1 MIVATAPLKP
11 TIGDPGLRDR
21 LYELLERDDLPHS
34 GGLRFARVIVAIIA
48 VDVLAAI
55 LASVPE
61 IDAQFGWLLTTI
73 EIAAVIAFAL
83 EYAARLWSVVGH
95 SLRDMTPARA
105 RLEYAFSALG
115 VIDLLAFLPSAVALA
130 IGDKT
135 ALVLFGM
142 LPFLKLVRY
151 STAMRSLL
159 AALHAERRTL
169 FGCVVIL
176 TGAVL
181 LFASLLYAI
190 EHRVQ
195 PDKFGTMPQAMWWA
209 IVTLGTVGYGDVV
222 PITPLGRTVTV
233 VAIVVG
239 FAMIALPVAII
250 STAFADEVRRRDF
263 VVTWGMLARVPLF
276 SHLGAA
282 DISDIMRLLRS
293 QTIEAGEA
301 LVRRGDAASSMYFI
315 TAGEVEIDLPS
326 QLVRLSDG
334 AFFGE
339 IALLRRTSR
348 SGTVTATR
356 KTKLLVLDAQDFHAL
371 IERMPA
377 LAAHVRETAEA
388 RLADPLAAG
397 GDLAAAEI
405 AQAPRETDGGIRD

>member
-1 MIVATAPLKP
+1 MVATAPLKP

-34 GGLRFARVIVAIIA
+34 GGLRFARIIVAIIA
-48 VDVLAAI
+48 FDVLAAI

-115 VIDLLAFLPSAVALA
+115 VIDLLAFLPSAIALA

-135 ALVLFGM
+135 TLVLFGM

-190 EHRVQ
+190 EHKVQ

-293 QTIEAGEA
+293 QTIEAGEV

-326 QLVRLSDG
+326 QLVRLADG

>member
-1 MIVATAPLKP
+1 MATAPLKP
-11 TIGDPGLRDR
+11 TISDPGLRDR

-34 GGLRFARVIVAIIA
+34 GGLRFARIIVAIIA

-61 IDAQFGWLLTTI
+61 IDAQLGWLLTTI

-115 VIDLLAFLPSAVALA
+115 VIDLLAFLPSAVALV

-293 QTIEAGEA
+293 QTIEAGEV

>member
-1 MIVATAPLKP
+1 MATAPLKP

-34 GGLRFARVIVAIIA
+34 GGLRFARIIVAIIA
-48 VDVLAAI
+48 FDVLAAI

-115 VIDLLAFLPSAVALA
+115 VIDLLAFLPSAIALA

-135 ALVLFGM
+135 TLVLFGM

-190 EHRVQ
+190 EHKVQ

-293 QTIEAGEA
+293 QTIEAGEV

-326 QLVRLSDG
+326 QLVRLADG

>member
-1 MIVATAPLKP
+1 MATAPLKP
-11 TIGDPGLRDR
+11 TISDPGLRDR

-34 GGLRFARVIVAIIA
+34 GGSRFARLIVAIIA

-73 EIAAVIAFAL
+73 EIAAVAAFTL

-115 VIDLLAFLPSAVALA
+115 VIDLLAFLPSTIALVMN
-130 IGDKT
+130 DRT

-181 LFASLLYAI
+181 AFASLLYAV

-222 PITPLGRTVTV
+222 PVTPLGRIVTV

-276 SHLGAA
+276 SHLNAA
-282 DISDIMRLLRS
+282 DIADIMRLLRS
-293 QTIEAGEA
+293 QTIEAGEV

-356 KTKLLVLDAQDFHAL
+356 KCKLLVLDAQDFHAL
-371 IERMPA
+371 IARMPA
-377 LAAHVRETAEA
+377 LATHVRETAEA

-397 GDLAAAEI
+397 GDLAAGEI
-405 AQAPRETDGGIRD
+405 AQMPPGETDGGIRD

>member
-1 MIVATAPLKP
+1 MVATAPLKP
-11 TIGDPGLRDR
+11 TISDPGLRDR

-34 GGLRFARVIVAIIA
+34 GGSRFAAVIVAIIA

-61 IDAQFGWLLTTI
+61 IDAQFGWPLTAI
-73 EIAAVIAFAL
+73 EIAAVAAFAL

-95 SLRDMTPARA
+95 SLRDMTPLQA

-115 VIDLLAFLPSAVALA
+115 VIDLLAFLPSAIALA

-181 LFASLLYAI
+181 LFAALLYAI
-190 EHRVQ
+190 EHKVQ

-222 PITPLGRTVTV
+222 PVTPLGRIVTV

-276 SHLGAA
+276 SHLNAA
-282 DISDIMRLLRS
+282 DIADIMRLLRS
-293 QTIEAGEA
+293 QTIEAGEV

-326 QLVRLSDG
+326 QRVRLADG
-334 AFFGE
+334 TFFGE

-348 SGTVTATR
+348 SGTVTAMR
-356 KTKLLVLDAQDFHAL
+356 KTKLLLLDAQDFHAL

-388 RLADPLAAG
+388 RLADPLTAG

-405 AQAPRETDGGIRD
+405 AQAPHETDGGIRD

>member
-95 SLRDMTPARA
+95 SLRDVTPARA

-190 EHRVQ
+190 EHKVQ

-276 SHLGAA
+276 SHLNAA

-293 QTIEAGEA
+293 QTIEAGEV

-388 RLADPLAAG
+388 RLADPIAAG

>member
-1 MIVATAPLKP
+1 MATAPLKP
-11 TIGDPGLRDR
+11 TISDPGLRDR

-115 VIDLLAFLPSAVALA
+115 VIDLLAFLPSAIALA

-190 EHRVQ
+190 EHKVQ

-293 QTIEAGEA
+293 QTIEAGEV

-326 QLVRLSDG
+326 QLVRLADG

-405 AQAPRETDGGIRD
+405 AQAPRETDGGTRD

>member
-1 MIVATAPLKP
+1 MATAPLKP
-11 TIGDPGLRDR
+11 TISDPGLRDR
-21 LYELLERDDLPHS
+21 LYELLEQDHLPQS
-34 GGLRFARVIVAIIA
+34 GGSRFVRIVIAIIT

-61 IDAQFGWLLTTI
+61 FDARFGWLFTAI
-73 EIAAVIAFAL
+73 EIAAVVAFAL
-83 EYAARLWSVVGH
+83 EYAARLWSVVGR
-95 SLRDMTPARA
+95 SLRDMTPLQA
-105 RLEYAFSALG
+105 RLEYVFSALG
-115 VIDLLAFLPSAVALA
+115 VIDLLAFLPSAAAL
-130 IGDKT
+130 IMNDKT

-190 EHRVQ
+190 EHKVQ

-222 PITPLGRTVTV
+222 PVTPLGRMVTV

-282 DISDIMRLLRS
+282 DIADIMRLLRS
-293 QTIEAGEA
+293 QTIEAGEI

-326 QLVRLSDG
+326 QRVRLADG

-339 IALLRRTSR
+339 IALLRRTNR
-348 SGTVTATR
+348 SGTVMAMR
-356 KTKLLVLDAQDFHAL
+356 KSKLLVLDAQDFHAL

-397 GDLAAAEI
+397 GDLAAGEI
-405 AQAPRETDGGIRD
+405 TQVPPRETDGGIRD

>member
-1 MIVATAPLKP
+1 MVATAPVRP

-105 RLEYAFSALG
+105 RLEYVFSALG

-130 IGDKT
+130 TGDKT

-293 QTIEAGEA
+293 QTIEAGEV

-348 SGTVTATR
+348 SGTVTAAR

-388 RLADPLAAG
+388 RLADPIAAG

-405 AQAPRETDGGIRD
+405 AQAPREIDGGIRD